1 MGNLCHELRHMPWF
15 HVSKYFE
22 KSGFVI
28 AKRSQSEGGSVSK
41 YRMFLVS
48 LQCKINLIEK
58 DHW

>member
-1 MGNLCHELRHMPWF
+1 MPWF

-28 AKRSQSEGGSVSK
+28 AKTKPKRRRKCFKISYVSC
-41 YRMFLVS
+41 FA